1 MKRIVAAVVLLAV
14 VGLMPVAALD
24 QLEGVTLSISF
35 FAVGLGSYLCLHE
48 RNWAAYVVG
57 GFQIAV
63 GVLGFVALACGWTGG
78 NLLEEIRAG
87 S

>member
-1 MKRIVAAVVLLAV
+1 MKRLVAVVVLLSV
-14 VGLMPVAALD
+14 MGLVPAAALD

-78 NLLEEIRAG
+78 SLIDEIRAG